1 MKKIYDRRNIFTFPA
16 RGGRGP
22 DLGYDDDDDT
32 LGDDS
37 VGGVN
42 DDGEGP
48 DDDVPDYAA
57 MSVEELKAYRDDLSA
72 KLAAE
77 RESGA
82 ELEKKYAD
90 VRKAERTA
98 YFETKSRSSLHISG
112 ILLEITC
119 FAFGIAIG
127 ELIIWAL
134 RN

>member
-82 ELEKKYAD
+82 ELKRNTPTSAKPSAPRISRQNRE
-90 VRKAERTA
+90 VRFTFQGYSWR
-98 YFETKSRSSLHISG
+98 
-112 ILLEITC
+112 
-119 FAFGIAIG
+119 
-127 ELIIWAL
+127 
-134 RN
+134 